1 MFPSSKEGGIASGMA
16 QSKTLAFELTNAFFK
31 MLCEN
36 FSINYWFGTDDAILD
51 DPKLQNLLDQTI
63 NWIQS
68 K

>member
-1 MFPSSKEGGIASGMA
+1 MA